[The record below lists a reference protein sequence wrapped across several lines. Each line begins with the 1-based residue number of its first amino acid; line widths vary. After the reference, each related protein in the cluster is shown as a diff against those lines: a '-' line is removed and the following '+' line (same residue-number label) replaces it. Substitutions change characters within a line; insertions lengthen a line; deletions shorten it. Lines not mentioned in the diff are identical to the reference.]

1 MTTILQDRPIPMDI
15 SLTDLPVSDLVGRL
29 ATDDPVPGGGSASA
43 LAGAM
48 AAALVHMVVEL
59 TAGRPA
65 AQDHERRLAEIRDA
79 AAELQAE
86 LLRLAEDD
94 AAAYASV
101 VAARRLPK
109 ETDEERAIRR
119 TSVETAVRAATR
131 APLEVVLRST
141 EALALAE
148 AVAPI
153 ANRNAVSDAGVAGLL
168 ATAAIRGAALN
179 VEINLPSLPDADP
192 LRDEARRVLDE
203 ARSGLDR
210 RERDLASAVGDRIG

>member
-1 MTTILQDRPIPMDI
+1 MDV
-15 SLTDLPVSDLVGRL
+15 SLTDMSVSDLVGRL

-43 LAGAM
+43 LAGVM

-65 AQDHERRLAEIRDA
+65 AADHERRIAEIRDA
-79 AAELQAE
+79 AAELQTE

-109 ETDEERAIRR
+109 ETDEHRAVRR
-119 TSVETAVRAATR
+119 TQIEFAVRAATR
-131 APLEVVLRST
+131 APLEIVLRST
-141 EALALAE
+141 EVLALAE
-148 AVAPI
+148 ALAPI
-153 ANRNAVSDAGVAGLL
+153 ANRNAVSDVGVAALL
-168 ATAAIRGAALN
+168 AGAAIRGAALN
-179 VEINLPSLPDADP
+179 VEINVPSLPEGDP

-203 ARSGLDR
+203 ARYGLDR
-210 RERDLASAVGDRIG
+210 REQDLASVVGDRIG

>member
-1 MTTILQDRPIPMDI
+1 MDV
-15 SLTDLPVSDLVGRL
+15 SLTDMSVSDLVGRL

-65 AQDHERRLAEIRDA
+65 AADHERRIAEIRDA
-79 AAELQAE
+79 AAELQTE

-109 ETDEERAIRR
+109 ETDEHRAVRR
-119 TSVETAVRAATR
+119 TQIEFAVRAATR
-131 APLEVVLRST
+131 APLEIVLRST
-141 EALALAE
+141 EVLALAE
-148 AVAPI
+148 ALAPI
-153 ANRNAVSDAGVAGLL
+153 ANRNAVSDVGVAALL
-168 ATAAIRGAALN
+168 AGAAIRGAALN
-179 VEINLPSLPDADP
+179 VEINVPSLPEGDP

>member
-1 MTTILQDRPIPMDI
+1 MD
-15 SLTDLPVSDLVGRL
+15 SRLTDMSVSDLVGRL

-65 AQDHERRLAEIRDA
+65 AADHERSLTEIRYA

-101 VAARRLPK
+101 VAARRMPR
-109 ETDEERAIRR
+109 ETDEERAVRR
-119 TSVETAVRAATR
+119 TSIETAVRGATR

-141 EALALAE
+141 EVLALAE
-148 AVAPI
+148 ALAPI
-153 ANRNAVSDAGVAGLL
+153 ANRNAVSDVGVAGLL
-168 ATAAIRGAALN
+168 AGAAIRGAGLN
-179 VEINLPSLPDADP
+179 VEINVPSLPNDDP
-192 LRDEARRVLDE
+192 LHDEARRTLDE
-203 ARSGLDR
+203 ARSGLER
-210 RERDLASAVGDRIG
+210 RERELASGVGDRIG